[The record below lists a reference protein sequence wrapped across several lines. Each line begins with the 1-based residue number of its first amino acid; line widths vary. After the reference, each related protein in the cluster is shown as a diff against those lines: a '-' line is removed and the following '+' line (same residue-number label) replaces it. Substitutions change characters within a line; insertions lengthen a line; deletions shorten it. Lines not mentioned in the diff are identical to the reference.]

1 MGRIH
6 APTGT
11 NLIAA
16 REMAPV
22 YARNL
27 SAAVTAALKPVSA
40 IAQLREGAAP
50 DEVIAAVAHLRAS
63 QVEVDRWAD
72 QLVGVAVLGG
82 AAPTSTAAVLQMRP
96 ATLRA
101 RLRSTWAAA
110 RGKQLQRDPKRGD
123 GWGLATAQGPIQ
135 GGAA

>member
-11 NLIAA
+11 NLIAS

-27 SAAVTAALKPVSA
+27 SAAVTTALKPVSA
-40 IAQLREGAAP
+40 LAQLREGASP

-82 AAPTSTAAVLQMRP
+82 AVIFALALRGRHRP
-96 ATLRA
+96 VPPA
-101 RLRSTWAAA
+101 
-110 RGKQLQRDPKRGD
+110 
-123 GWGLATAQGPIQ
+123 
-135 GGAA
+135 